1 MCTGS
6 YGGHKSTLGVILQ
19 APSAMFFKNII
30 LFVNTLWHMCGG
42 QKTAYRSWCLP
53 SAMWIIGNKT
63 GPRVIQEVSALAC

>member
-30 LFVNTLWHMCGG
+30 LFVNTLWLMCGG